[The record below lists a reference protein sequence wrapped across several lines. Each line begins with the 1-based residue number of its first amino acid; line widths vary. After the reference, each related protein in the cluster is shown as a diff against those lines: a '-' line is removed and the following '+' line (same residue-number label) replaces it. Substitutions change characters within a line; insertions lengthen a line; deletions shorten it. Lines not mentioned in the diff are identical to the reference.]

1 MASFEERLRQLR
13 KEKGLS
19 QAELAA
25 KLHVINTTVSIWERG
40 VRKPEMG
47 TMDRICEFFDV
58 SLAYL
63 LGTIDDRQSST
74 DSEDRVAYRESVH
87 DQQVNNMIIYSELSD
102 ESKAT
107 VEGVIRALYE
117 ADKTRGTLVEPV
129 DGLKE
134 ELENLFHMDFLK

>member
-1 MASFEERLRQLR
+1 MASFEERLRHLR

-47 TMDRICEFFDV
+47 TMERICEFFDV

-63 LGTIDDRQSST
+63 LGTIDERQSTT
-74 DSEDRVAYRESVH
+74 DPEDKRAYRESAH
-87 DQQVNNMIIYSELSD
+87 DQQINNMIIYSELSD

-107 VEGVIRALYE
+107 VEGVIKALYE
-117 ADKTRGTLVEPV
+117 ADKIRGMLVEPV

-134 ELENLFHMDFLK
+134 ELENLFHIDYLK

>member
-1 MASFEERLRQLR
+1 MATFEERLRQLR

-47 TMDRICEFFDV
+47 TMGRICEFFDV

-63 LGTIDDRQSST
+63 LGTIDERQSPT
-74 DSEDRVAYRESVH
+74 DPEDRRAYRESAH

-107 VEGVIRALYE
+107 VEGVIRALYK
-117 ADKTRGTLVEPV
+117 ADKTRGMLVEPV

-134 ELENLFHMDFLK
+134 ELGNLFHIDYLK

>member
-134 ELENLFHMDFLK
+134 ELENLIHMEFLK

>member
-1 MASFEERLRQLR
+1 MASFEERLRHLR

-47 TMDRICEFFDV
+47 TMERICEFFDV

-63 LGTIDDRQSST
+63 LGTIDERQSTT
-74 DSEDRVAYRESVH
+74 DPEDKRAYRESAH
-87 DQQVNNMIIYSELSD
+87 DQQLNNMIIYSELSD

-107 VEGVIRALYE
+107 VEGVIRALYK
-117 ADKTRGTLVEPV
+117 ADKTRGMLVEPV

-134 ELENLFHMDFLK
+134 ELENLFHIDYLK